1 MLKIK
6 YELDFNI
13 IYSIYYGENNWYFF
27 NYNKYM
33 EVILINIYRGL
44 IYIFEDIAFI
54 GIFDIAKVMTKYYN
68 IKSV

>member
-33 EVILINIYRGL
+33 
-44 IYIFEDIAFI
+44 
-54 GIFDIAKVMTKYYN
+54 
-68 IKSV
+68 